1 MNFPQTN
8 LNADGRISVREKIS
22 YGFGDVACNVVF
34 ALTMS
39 LSTYFYTDVVGM
51 SAALVGTILLLSRIF
66 DGISDVIVGILVDRT
81 KSRFGKARAW
91 VLWMTVP
98 YGVSAVLLFM
108 VPAHATTVVQGIY
121 VFITYNLAVTFVYT
135 ALNLPYGTLAAMM
148 TRNQNERAIINIF
161 RMGMA
166 TVGNMIRC
174 HAALYQPHGRRPE
187 GMDHRYDHLFAD
199 RNGHAADLLL
209 RLQGARPYPC
219 NAAEHKNPAQD
230 RLQVHDRQQIL
241 VADHRYVLL
250 LGDVCHPER
259 HHAHLLLQV

>member
-91 VLWMTVP
+91 VL
-98 YGVSAVLLFM
+98 
-108 VPAHATTVVQGIY
+108 
-121 VFITYNLAVTFVYT
+121 
-135 ALNLPYGTLAAMM
+135 
-148 TRNQNERAIINIF
+148 
-161 RMGMA
+161 
-166 TVGNMIRC
+166 
-174 HAALYQPHGRRPE
+174 
-187 GMDHRYDHLFAD
+187 FAD

>member
-51 SAALVGTILLLSRIF
+51 SAALAGTILLLSRIF

-166 TVGNMIRC
+166 PVGNMIVT
-174 HAALYQPHGRRPE
+174 AATL
-187 GMDHRYDHLFAD
+187 D
-199 RNGHAADLLL
+199 
-209 RLQGARPYPC
+209 
-219 NAAEHKNPAQD
+219 
-230 RLQVHDRQQIL
+230 
-241 VADHRYVLL
+241 
-250 LGDVCHPER
+250 
-259 HHAHLLLQV
+259 